1 MNKKTLIKIIGIVTI
16 CISITVALTFAINT
30 GFKHEEPLVYVT
42 RTGEKYH
49 SSGCGYLWASSIPR
63 GLNEAKKV
71 GYTACSRCG
80 GKASGTITINNYGAS
95 FGISSLIMC
104 ALVLLGFIIYNKISI
119 SPDEQSSNSVSISN
133 SSQTLYCQNTRQ
145 ISTHTISPKPS
156 IIVKCGDIVKH
167 KSFGEGKVVKLS
179 QNYITIQFNDKAREF
194 VFPNAFIEK
203 KKKKEN
209 TN

>member
-1 MNKKTLIKIIGIVTI
+1 
-16 CISITVALTFAINT
+16 
-30 GFKHEEPLVYVT
+30 
-42 RTGEKYH
+42 
-49 SSGCGYLWASSIPR
+49 LWASSIPR
-63 GLNEAKKV
+63 GLNEAKKA

-119 SPDEQSSNSVSISN
+119 SPDEQSSNSVQISN

-194 VFPNAFIEK
+194 VFPNAFIEGF
-203 KKKKEN
+203 
-209 TN
+209 